1 MAVTNLIQACDVQ
14 FAVAFQF
21 SLKNSAKSGADK
33 WDIDAGLPWDCN
45 DPASI
50 KFAEE
55 LDRSFN
61 GRAKTYTNLSS
72 GSKIKNSLAHQL
84 ECFKNIKTPTKAN
97 FTDAMSTFI
106 THHLKGEL
114 NNSQLKTGFI
124 VTAVLYEAYTSSNG
138 SKVAGTEKKILNISM
153 IRASEALQF
162 DNDYRITKVPAI
174 DFTQLL
180 QSARIDLTIFA
191 SNLSANSDDVHSD
204 MSFIAGQGGV
214 RDYFFE
220 GLGAQDYIKNKLA
233 ADNLLDGLESFLDSI
248 NLSRDEKLKI
258 KDNMHAFLA
267 SSKNKEGVL
276 IDNIESHLDS
286 YLPASHA
293 KYKGEFKQHLTSN
306 NYEVNETVV
315 FSPEQRNRLV
325 WISLD
330 INDIQMKFRLE
341 DIGRKGSSSPLNYD
355 AATDTLSFQE
365 KITDKDVIAAIK
377 RALKG

>member
-1 MAVTNLIQACDVQ
+1 MAITNLIQACDVQ

-84 ECFKNIKTPTKAN
+84 ESFKNINTPTKAD
-97 FTDAMSTFI
+97 FTDAMKTFI

-124 VTAVLYEAYTSSNG
+124 VTAVLYEAYTSNNG
-138 SKVAGTEKKILNISM
+138 SKVAGTEKTILNISM

-162 DNDYRITKVPAI
+162 DNNYRITKVPAI

-180 QSARIDLTIFA
+180 QSARIDVTIFT
-191 SNLSANSDDVHSD
+191 SNLSANPYDVHSD

-214 RDYFFE
+214 RDYFFD
-220 GLGAQDYIKNKLA
+220 GLGAKNYVKNKLA
-233 ADNLLDGLESFLDSI
+233 ADNLLDGLESFLNDI
-248 NLSRDEKLKI
+248 KLSRSDKVKI
-258 KDNMHAFLA
+258 KDNMHSFLA
-267 SSKNKEGVL
+267 SSKNQNGAL
-276 IDNIESHLDS
+276 IDDIESHLDS
-286 YLPASHA
+286 HLPSSH
-293 KYKGEFKQHLTSN
+293 YQHKGELKKYLTTN

-325 WISLD
+325 WVDLD
-330 INDIQMKFRLE
+330 FNDIKMRFRINDI
-341 DIGRKGSSSPLNYD
+341 GRSGSNSPLSYD
-355 AATDTLSFQE
+355 AKTGILSFEEQVTDPDIKA
-365 KITDKDVIAAIK
+365 KIQ
-377 RALKG
+377 RALNG